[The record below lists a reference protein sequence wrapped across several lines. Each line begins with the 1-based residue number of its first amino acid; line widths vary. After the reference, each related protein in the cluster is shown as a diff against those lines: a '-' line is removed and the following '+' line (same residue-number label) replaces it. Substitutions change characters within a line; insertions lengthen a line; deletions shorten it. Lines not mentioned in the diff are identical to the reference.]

1 MWYHSNLLA
10 RLMNSSPNSER
21 TRLARELHDGLAQEL
36 ASLGYRL
43 DQIIGSNNLDNI
55 NRTPLRQIR
64 FSISGLINQVRDE
77 IFELRTNE
85 SKSFKAQL
93 DQQLSTILSLSD
105 ITYEIHGEIEVKSN
119 QRFELMRA
127 VRELIFNAMRH
138 ADCSVI
144 QISLTNNQIEIEDN
158 GVGGVIEKQNSYG
171 LLGVRERL
179 AEIGALI
186 DIKSGSTGSTILISL

>member
-10 RLMNSSPNSER
+10 RLMNSSPNTER

-85 SKSFKAQL
+85 SKSFKVQL
-93 DQQLSTILSLSD
+93 DQQLSTILSLSE

-144 QISLTNNQIEIEDN
+144 QIRLTSTQIEIEDN
-158 GVGGVIEKQNSYG
+158 GIGGVIEKQNSYG

-186 DIKSGSTGSTILISL
+186 DIKSGSSGSTILISL

>member
-85 SKSFKAQL
+85 IKTFKAQL
-93 DQQLSTILSLSD
+93 DQQLSTILSHSD

-119 QRFELMRA
+119 QRFEIIRA

-186 DIKSGSTGSTILISL
+186 DIKSESTGSTILISL

>member
-85 SKSFKAQL
+85 SRSIREQL
-93 DQQLSTILSLSD
+93 DQQLSTILSHTD
-105 ITYEIHGEIEVKSN
+105 ITYEIQGEIEVKSD
-119 QRFELMRA
+119 QRFELLRA
-127 VRELIFNAMRH
+127 VRELVINAMRH
-138 ADCSVI
+138 ANCSI
-144 QISLTNNQIEIEDN
+144 IRIKLTTNQIQIEDN
-158 GVGGVIEKQNSYG
+158 GNGGALEKQHSYG
-171 LLGVRERL
+171 LLGVKERL
-179 AEIGALI
+179 IGIGALI
-186 DIKSGSTGSTILISL
+186 ELTSGSTGSIILITL

>member
-85 SKSFKAQL
+85 IKTFKAQL
-93 DQQLSTILSLSD
+93 DQQLSTILSHSD

-119 QRFELMRA
+119 QRFEIIRA

-144 QISLTNNQIEIEDN
+144 QIRLTSNQIEIEDN

-179 AEIGALI
+179 TEIGALI
-186 DIKSGSTGSTILISL
+186 EIKSGSTGSTVLISL

>member
-1 MWYHSNLLA
+1 MWYPSNLLA
-10 RLMNSSPNSER
+10 RLMNSSPNTER

-93 DQQLSTILSLSD
+93 DQQLSIILSHSE
-105 ITYEIHGEIEVKSN
+105 ITYEVHGEIEVKSN

-127 VRELIFNAMRH
+127 VRELVFNAMRH
-138 ADCSVI
+138 ADCSEI
-144 QISLTNNQIEIEDN
+144 QIRLTSNQIEIEDN
-158 GVGGVIEKQNSYG
+158 GIGGVIEKQNSYG

-186 DIKSGSTGSTILISL
+186 DIKSQSTGSTILISL

>member
-85 SKSFKAQL
+85 IKTFKAQL
-93 DQQLSTILSLSD
+93 DQQLSTILSHSD

-119 QRFELMRA
+119 QRFEIIRA

-144 QISLTNNQIEIEDN
+144 QIRLTSNQIEIEDN

-186 DIKSGSTGSTILISL
+186 EIKSGSTGSTILISL

>member
-1 MWYHSNLLA
+1 MWCRSNLLA

-85 SKSFKAQL
+85 SRSIKEQL
-93 DQQLSTILSLSD
+93 DQQLSTILSHTD
-105 ITYEIHGEIEVKSN
+105 IAYEINGEVEVKSD
-119 QRFELMRA
+119 QRFELLRA
-127 VRELIFNAMRH
+127 VRELVINAMRH
-138 ADCSVI
+138 ANCSVI
-144 QISLTNNQIEIEDN
+144 KIKLTTNQIQIEDDGN
-158 GVGGVIEKQNSYG
+158 GGANEKKHSYG
-171 LLGVRERL
+171 LLGVKERL
-179 AEIGALI
+179 EGIGALI
-186 DIKSGSTGSTILISL
+186 EIKSGSTGSIILITL

>member
-1 MWYHSNLLA
+1 
-10 RLMNSSPNSER
+10 MNSSPNSER

-85 SKSFKAQL
+85 IKTFKAQL
-93 DQQLSTILSLSD
+93 DQQLSTILSHSD

-119 QRFELMRA
+119 QRFEIIRA

-138 ADCSVI
+138 ADCSAI
-144 QISLTNNQIEIEDN
+144 QIRLTSNQIEIEDN
-158 GVGGVIEKQNSYG
+158 GVGGVNEKQNSYG

-186 DIKSGSTGSTILISL
+186 EIKSGSTGSTILISL

>member
-10 RLMNSSPNSER
+10 RLMNSSPNTER

-93 DQQLSTILSLSD
+93 DQQLSTILSHSE
-105 ITYEIHGEIEVKSN
+105 ITYEIHGDIQVKSN
-119 QRFELMRA
+119 QRFELIRA
-127 VRELIFNAMRH
+127 VRELVFNAVRH
-138 ADCSVI
+138 ADCSEI
-144 QISLTNNQIEIEDN
+144 QIRLTSHQIEIQDN
-158 GVGGVIEKQNSYG
+158 GIGGVIEKQNSYG

-186 DIKSGSTGSTILISL
+186 DIKSQSTGSTILISL

>member
-77 IFELRTNE
+77 IFELRSNE

-179 AEIGALI
+179 AEIGAQI
-186 DIKSGSTGSTILISL
+186 DIKSQSTGSTILISL

>member
-85 SKSFKAQL
+85 IKTFKAQL
-93 DQQLSTILSLSD
+93 DQQLSTILSHSD

-119 QRFELMRA
+119 QRFEIIRA

-138 ADCSVI
+138 ADCSLI
-144 QISLTNNQIEIEDN
+144 QIRLTSNQIEIEDN

-186 DIKSGSTGSTILISL
+186 DIKSESTGSTILISL

>member
-1 MWYHSNLLA
+1 MWYHTNLLA

-77 IFELRTNE
+77 IFELRSNE

-144 QISLTNNQIEIEDN
+144 QIRLTSNQIEIEDN

-186 DIKSGSTGSTILISL
+186 EIKSGSTGSTILISL

>member
-1 MWYHSNLLA
+1 MWYPSNLLA
-10 RLMNSSPNSER
+10 RLMNSSPNTER

-77 IFELRTNE
+77 IFELRTSE

-93 DQQLSTILSLSD
+93 DQQLSTILSHSE
-105 ITYEIHGEIEVKSN
+105 ITYEIHGDIQVKSN
-119 QRFELMRA
+119 QRFELIRA
-127 VRELIFNAMRH
+127 VRELVFNAVRH
-138 ADCSVI
+138 ADCSEI
-144 QISLTNNQIEIEDN
+144 QIRLTSQL
-158 GVGGVIEKQNSYG
+158 V
-171 LLGVRERL
+171 
-179 AEIGALI
+179 A
-186 DIKSGSTGSTILISL
+186 

>member
-93 DQQLSTILSLSD
+93 DQQLPTILSHTK

-144 QISLTNNQIEIEDN
+144 QIRLTSNQIAIEDN
-158 GVGGVIEKQNSYG
+158 GVGGVIEKQHSYG

-179 AEIGALI
+179 AEIGAQI
-186 DIKSGSTGSTILISL
+186 DIKSQSNGSTILISL

>member
-55 NRTPLRQIR
+55 NRAPLRQIR

-93 DQQLSTILSLSD
+93 DQQLLTILSLSD

-144 QISLTNNQIEIEDN
+144 QIRLTSNQIEIEDN

-186 DIKSGSTGSTILISL
+186 EIKSGSTGSTILISL

>member
-55 NRTPLRQIR
+55 NRAPLRQIR

-77 IFELRTNE
+77 IFELRSNE

-144 QISLTNNQIEIEDN
+144 QIRLTSNQIEIEDN

-186 DIKSGSTGSTILISL
+186 EIKSGSTGSTILISL

>member
-1 MWYHSNLLA
+1 MWYPSNLLA
-10 RLMNSSPNSER
+10 RLMNSSPNTER

-93 DQQLSTILSLSD
+93 DQQLSTILSHSE

-127 VRELIFNAMRH
+127 VRELVFNAVRH
-138 ADCSVI
+138 ADCSEI
-144 QISLTNNQIEIEDN
+144 QIRLTSHQIEIEDN

-186 DIKSGSTGSTILISL
+186 DIKSQSTGSTILISL

>member
-1 MWYHSNLLA
+1 
-10 RLMNSSPNSER
+10 MNSSPNTER

-93 DQQLSTILSLSD
+93 DQQLSTILSHSE
-105 ITYEIHGEIEVKSN
+105 ITYEIHGDIQVKSN
-119 QRFELMRA
+119 QRFE
-127 VRELIFNAMRH
+127 
-138 ADCSVI
+138 CSEI
-144 QISLTNNQIEIEDN
+144 QIRLTSHQIEIEDN

-186 DIKSGSTGSTILISL
+186 DIKSQSTGSTILISL

>member
-77 IFELRTNE
+77 IFELRTNAI
-85 SKSFKAQL
+85 KTFKAQL
-93 DQQLSTILSLSD
+93 DQQLSTILSHSD

-119 QRFELMRA
+119 QRFEIIRA

-144 QISLTNNQIEIEDN
+144 QIRLTSNQIEIEDN

-186 DIKSGSTGSTILISL
+186 EIKSGSTGSTILISL

>member
-144 QISLTNNQIEIEDN
+144 QIRLTNNQIEIEDN

-186 DIKSGSTGSTILISL
+186 EIKSGSTGSTILISL